1 MRNDDPMY
9 VKHLERALEAA
20 ELEIKGLEGEL
31 REQYKVIQQL
41 HEQLNPTHMGEPLI
55 RTQVA
60 AAMCVE
66 DAARWRWITRAARQ
80 RELRIPATES
90 KQSIDAAIDGQRLKQ
105 ARKDAE
111 ESEAERQAMYGTFQ
125 GA

>member
-1 MRNDDPMY
+1 MTNDDPMY
-9 VKHLERALEAA
+9 VKHLERALAAA
-20 ELEIKGLEGEL
+20 ELEIKGLEDDL
-31 REQYKVIQQL
+31 HEQGLMLIEIQQ
-41 HEQLNPTHMGEPLI
+41 QLNPTHMGEPLVCA
-55 RTQVA
+55 QVA
-60 AAMCVE
+60 AEKCAE
-66 DAARWRWITRAARQ
+66 DAARYRWITRAARQ

-105 ARKDAE
+105 AHKDAE